1 MHQPVTDSSSTG
13 TARLP
18 AGPASAVEPAAAQ
31 TPARFGDIRILEIG
45 DRWLFADAMP
55 ANTLLLWTGVRPLP
69 RAAGRMN
76 FGLRGARLLVKALRH
91 GGFDLIVCHVPNYHP
106 LGWRWIGRL
115 ASLYLV
121 LFPLHLLR
129 TSGVLFLRLPTRTP
143 IAVVDTED
151 HTAVNRHNFFLFPK
165 CRAFFKRELPAD
177 HWKVFLKTA
186 HPNLPTAR
194 LRRRRFYR
202 EAVEKLRPISL
213 GISEAKLAQIPTA
226 LAEKTVDVFFAGS
239 TANSSVRARG
249 MEQLLTLRREGYVID
264 IADTKMTLEAYF
276 ARCARAWL
284 TWSPEGYGWECF
296 RHYEAAACRS
306 VPVINQPSIYRYR
319 PLRNGVH
326 CIHYDVEGDGL
337 RTAIVEA
344 LRDKPRLAAMAEAAR
359 EHVLRHH
366 AQRRLCDYIL
376 ETSLGPRE
384 GALRHGAASG

>member
-1 MHQPVTDSSSTG
+1 M
-13 TARLP
+13 P

-31 TPARFGDIRILEIG
+31 PPARFGDIRILEIG

-55 ANTLLLWTGVRPLP
+55 ANTLLLWTGVRPQP

-76 FGLRGARLLVKALRH
+76 FGLRAARLLLKALRH

-115 ASLYLV
+115 ASLHLV

-213 GISEAKLAQIPTA
+213 GISEAKLAQVPA
-226 LAEKTVDVFFAGS
+226 APVEKTVDVFFAGS
-239 TANSSVRARG
+239 TGNSSVRARG
-249 MEQLLTLRREGYVID
+249 MEQLLALRREGYVVD
-264 IADTKMTLEAYF
+264 VADAKMTLEAYF

-376 ETSLGPRE
+376 ETSLGPGE

>member
-1 MHQPVTDSSSTG
+1 M
-13 TARLP
+13 P
-18 AGPASAVEPAAAQ
+18 ANHVPAAEPSPRQA
-31 TPARFGDIRILEIG
+31 TARFGEIRVLEIG
-45 DRWLFADAMP
+45 DRWLFAEAMP
-55 ANTLLLWTGVRPLP
+55 ANTLLLWTGIRPLP
-69 RAAGRMN
+69 ATEGRMN
-76 FGLRGARLLVKALRH
+76 FGLRAARLLLAALRR

-115 ASLYLV
+115 ISLYV
-121 LFPLHLLR
+121 ILFPLHVLR
-129 TSGVLFLRLPTRTP
+129 TSGVLFLKLPTRTP

-186 HPNLPTAR
+186 HPNLPTPR

-213 GISEAKLAQIPTA
+213 GISEAKLARVPA
-226 LAEKTVDVFFAGS
+226 AAEEKTVDVFFAGS
-239 TANSSVRARG
+239 TANSLVRARG
-249 MEQLLTLRREGYVID
+249 MEQLLALRREGYVVD
-264 IADTKMTLEAYF
+264 IADAKMTLEEYF

-319 PLRNGVH
+319 PLLNGVH
-326 CIHYDVEGDGL
+326 CVHYDVEEDGL
-337 RTAIVEA
+337 RKAVIEA
-344 LRDKPRLAAMAEAAR
+344 LQDKPRLAAMAEAAR

-376 ETSLGPRE
+376 ETSLGR
-384 GALRHGAASG
+384 SGDPLQQGRAVG